1 MTGTTTYRSTIYLVS
16 RPAGSVS
23 EAEYRGLLEFRD
35 QLRQFLHW
43 SEQQAIDAGITPA
56 QYQLLLAVR
65 GHPGGAPTVGEVA
78 DHLLLRH
85 HSVVGLIDRAEA
97 AALVERRPD
106 RDDHRLVRLRLTATG
121 ARVLRRL
128 AGLHLEELRRRPPTL
143 DAAVLNGRAGHDE
156 TEGES

>member
-1 MTGTTTYRSTIYLVS
+1 MSQPLTDADY
-16 RPAGSVS
+16 A
-23 EAEYRGLLEFRD
+23 GLLAFRD
-35 QLRQFLHW
+35 QLRRFLHW
-43 SEQQAIDAGITPA
+43 SEQQAVEAGITPA

-65 GHPGGAPTVGEVA
+65 GHPGGTPTVGEVA

-106 RDDHRLVRLRLTATG
+106 PDDQRLVRLRLTATG

-128 AGLHLEELRRRPPTL
+128 AGLHLDELRRRPPTL
-143 DAAVLNGRAGHDE
+143 DAAVLARLADTE
-156 TEGES
+156 DREGES

>member
-1 MTGTTTYRSTIYLVS
+1 VS
-16 RPAGSVS
+16 SSSGALTDR
-23 EAEYRGLLEFRD
+23 EYRGLLAFRD
-35 QLRQFLHW
+35 ELRDFLHW

-85 HSVVGLIDRAEA
+85 HSVVGLVDRAVA
-97 AALVERRPD
+97 AELVERRPD
-106 RDDHRLVRLRLTATG
+106 PDDQRVVRLRLTATG

-128 AGLHLEELRRRPPTL
+128 AGLHLRELRRRAPLFNPAL
-143 DAAVLNGRAGHDE
+143 LNGDADRE
-156 TEGES
+156 TEGQP

>member
-1 MTGTTTYRSTIYLVS
+1 MSSSSGTVTDR
-16 RPAGSVS
+16 
-23 EAEYRGLLEFRD
+23 EYRGLLEFRD
-35 QLRQFLHW
+35 QLRRFLHW
-43 SEQQAIDAGITPA
+43 SEQQALDAGITHA

-65 GHPGGAPTVGEVA
+65 GHPGGTPTVGEVA

-128 AGLHLEELRRRPPTL
+128 AGSHLDELRRRPPTL
-143 DAAVLNGRAGHDE
+143 DAAVLNGRHTDE
-156 TEGES
+156 SGGEP